1 MTSAKELNYCRLAF
15 RKNSSKAYCVHRK
28 AIRLSNSYFEDSS
41 FFESHL
47 AKYSF
52 AKSRLIEANTTKE
65 VVVALAQ
72 WYGMRVDRAGV
83 GSNPA
88 EKRISNAIEKLL
100 NQP

>member
-47 AKYSF
+47 AKYF
-52 AKSRLIEANTTKE
+52 FTMRRLIDVNTTKE
-65 VVVALAQ
+65 VVVTLAQ

-83 GSNPA
+83 GSIPA
-88 EKRISNAIEKLL
+88 KKRISNVI
-100 NQP
+100 